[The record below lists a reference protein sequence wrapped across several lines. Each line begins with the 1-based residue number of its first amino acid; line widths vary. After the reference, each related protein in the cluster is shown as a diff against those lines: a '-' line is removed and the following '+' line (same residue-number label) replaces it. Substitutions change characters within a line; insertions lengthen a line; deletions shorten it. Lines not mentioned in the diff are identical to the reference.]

1 MKRCMYLL
9 MSVILMIVTH
19 LVSGKDS
26 NANLL
31 PTMNDKKWFF
41 LKQEDIT
48 TDNHNT
54 LHAKIFGKYTF
65 GYNLYILQG
74 IDKTQSHAMDGGG
87 YFMGI
92 HAIPEESPIGYDLS
106 LFGKKLLNP
115 PRTSSYCS
123 GATYTA
129 FIEGLNLIYADGA
142 YNISDKLYEAMRMQ
156 ERNGARRED
165 NVKYWGYWNASGF
178 GSEMALVQ
186 YSHMGVDIKPQ
197 NARPGDFMNIS
208 WRKGGGHSVIFL
220 GWYKDNRGRKYIK
233 FWSSQLATN
242 GMGDRMI
249 SLHKIQQV
257 KIVRLTKPDNLFF
270 LRVQQSVNSKIAG
283 DSIHFD

>member
-1 MKRCMYLL
+1 

-19 LVSGKDS
+19 LVSGKDTNINILHRS
-26 NANLL
+26 
-31 PTMNDKKWFF
+31 NDKKWFF
-41 LKQEDIT
+41 LKQEDIAI
-48 TDNHNT
+48 DNHNT
-54 LHAKIFGKYTF
+54 SHAKIFGKYIF

-74 IDKTQSHAMDGGG
+74 IDRAQSHAMDGGG

-92 HAIPEESPIGYDLS
+92 HAVPQESPIGYDLL
-106 LFGKKLLNP
+106 LFGKKLLNH

-129 FIEGLNLIYADGA
+129 FIEGLNLIYADVA

-156 ERNGARRED
+156 ETNGARRED
-165 NVKYWGYWNASGF
+165 NIKYWGYWNASGF

-186 YSHMGVDIKPQ
+186 YSHMGVDIEPKK
-197 NARPGDFMNIS
+197 ARPGDFMNIS

-220 GWYKDNRGRKYIK
+220 GWYKDNRGGKYVK
-233 FWSSQLATN
+233 FWSSQFATN

-249 SLHKIQQV
+249 SLDKIQQV

-270 LRVQQSVNSKIAG
+270 LRVQQSVNSNIAG
-283 DSIHFD
+283 DSVHFS